1 MKIYTKIILDKNYNI
16 SYNLITQKITF
27 DNQISEV
34 IKSDKRIDQKIND
47 ILKSGI
53 SASTLNL
60 FIKNPYLFYEQKIL
74 GIDDI
79 EDSKYLSY
87 MDQGTLIHEVIEK
100 LYNPFKMIDLE
111 LEHIEKMRRN
121 IDNQTSESFIELY
134 SKKPEGKN
142 LIFLEIVKDFITNI
156 LNFEKQQLTKE
167 KAKIKIL
174 SLEEKLS
181 SEITVNNTT
190 VKINGIIDRIDLF
203 NGKIRVIDYKSGLVN
218 PTVLNIKNIDKI
230 KLDYKYSNLLQLL
243 IYKLLVSNNYK
254 DLDIGQIGIYSVK
267 KSTSQF
273 ISIKDHTQISIKEVE
288 KLLIEIIMDII
299 ETNEF
304 INTENPA

>member
-1 MKIYTKIILDKNYNI
+1 
-16 SYNLITQKITF
+16 LITQKITF

-142 LIFLEIVKDFITNI
+142 LIFIEIVKDYITNI
-156 LNFEKQQLTKE
+156 LNFEKEQITKE

-174 SLEEKLS
+174 SLEERLS

-218 PTVLNIKNIDKI
+218 PTVLDIKNIDKI

-267 KSTSQF
+267 KSTSPF
-273 ISIKDHTQISIKEVE
+273 ISIKDHTHISLKEVE
-288 KLLIEIIMDII
+288 KLLIEIITDII